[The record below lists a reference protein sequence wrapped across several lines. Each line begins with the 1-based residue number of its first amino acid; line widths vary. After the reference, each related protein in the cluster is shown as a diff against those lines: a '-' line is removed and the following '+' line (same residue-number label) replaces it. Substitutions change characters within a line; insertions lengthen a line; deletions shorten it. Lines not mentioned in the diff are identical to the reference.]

1 VIRMKD
7 KGERSGK
14 PARHIFSHMTNE
26 RLPAKRERAAVRL
39 ERQWQELCS
48 QYLPVTPAGSLW
60 RYHLVH
66 SRDQPSNGWK
76 LHVSATVLNAGR
88 ALRKVAPLLASRGVQ
103 FKAPASLGG
112 VIRLNS
118 GLSHG
123 YTQVGKVITVYP
135 HTADDMVRLAGSLHK
150 LTVRMAAPR
159 VPFDRRYSRN
169 SNVYYRFG
177 AFQHLEIE
185 QPDGSRTLAVQGP
198 NGKLVPDNREQATP
212 DWVTDPFAGHRQ
224 RFYHQSERQL
234 LSTYRIFRALAQRG
248 KGGVYQAL
256 DLNVNPPRLCLI
268 KEGRK
273 YGELTWDGRDGRWRI
288 RNEARVLGDLLAR
301 GVNVPRVYSSFDFD
315 GNSYLVT
322 EFVDGESLE
331 NLLRRLRIRMPV
343 SRVLKYGIQLA
354 SFFSQMH
361 AAGWVW
367 RDCKPM
373 NIIVT
378 PNDDL
383 KPLDFEGA
391 SRVGR
396 PDTMLWGTP
405 GFIPPEWREIERQ
418 TGLPDDLFALGSI
431 LYLLV
436 TGRVPEMLNAVSPK
450 AFRRNIPDRLS
461 ALIMSLLSA
470 DPKCRP
476 QAMEALDRLNE
487 LAEEFPSRSVPP
499 YTERRRPNSAQLDE
513 SLRLLTSSTNL
524 GSERIES

>member
-1 VIRMKD
+1 
-7 KGERSGK
+7 
-14 PARHIFSHMTNE
+14 MTNK
-26 RLPAKRERAAVRL
+26 RIPATRAPAAVRL

-48 QYLPVTPAGSLW
+48 LYLPVAPAGSLW
-60 RYHLVH
+60 RYHRAH
-66 SRDQPSNGWK
+66 SRGQPSHGWK

-88 ALRKVAPLLASRGVQ
+88 VLEKVAPLLANRGVQ
-103 FKAPASLGG
+103 FKAPASLRG
-112 VIRLNS
+112 VMRLNS
-118 GLSHG
+118 GLRDG

-135 HTADDMVRLAGSLHK
+135 HTPEDMVRLAKSLHR
-150 LTVRMAAPR
+150 LTVRMAAPSI
-159 VPFDRRYSRN
+159 PFDLRYRRN

-177 AFQHLEIE
+177 AFRHFEIE
-185 QPDGSRTLAVQGP
+185 QPDGSRTLAIQGP
-198 NGKLVPDNREQATP
+198 HGKLVPDNREQAKP

-224 RFYHQSERQL
+224 QSDHQSERQPL
-234 LSTYRIFRALAQRG
+234 TTYRIFRALAQRG

-268 KEGRK
+268 KEGRQ

-288 RNEARVLGDLLAR
+288 RNEERVLEELLAR
-301 GVNVPRVYSSFDFD
+301 GVNVPRVYSSFEFD

-322 EFVDGESLE
+322 EFVDGESLD
-331 NLLRRLRIRMPV
+331 NLLRRLRIRMPI

-354 SFFSQMH
+354 TFFSQMH

-367 RDCKPM
+367 RDSKPM

-378 PNDDL
+378 PTDDL

-396 PDTMLWGTP
+396 PDTLLWGTP
-405 GFIPPEWREIERQ
+405 GFIPPEWREIERR

-450 AFRRNIPDRLS
+450 AFRRNVPERLVE
-461 ALIMSLLSA
+461 LIMSLLRA
-470 DPKCRP
+470 DPERRP

-487 LAEEFPSRSVPP
+487 LAEEFSSRNVTP
-499 YTERRRPNSAQLDE
+499 YTKCAPPP
-513 SLRLLTSSTNL
+513 TPSSV
-524 GSERIES
+524 